1 MTFMVLAI
9 QKVMRFIVNYKV
21 FMQKSQIVRG
31 LPAAVNEK
39 VVTRFIVN
47 CKQMAGCLLLLY

>member
-1 MTFMVLAI
+1 MTFRVFAI
-9 QKVMRFIVNYKV
+9 QKVMRFIVNHKV
-21 FMQKSQIVRG
+21 FMHMSQIVRG

-47 CKQMAGCLLLLY
+47 CKQMAGWLLFL